1 MHAKAQSCSGVRLMD
16 VEDFIR
22 TWTNASASERQTAQS
37 FVIQLCRVL
46 GVAAPND
53 EKVGDPDYGFER
65 IVRFLPLTA
74 RRRKPIWI

>member
-1 MHAKAQSCSGVRLMD
+1 MD

-53 EKVGDPDYGFER
+53 EKVGDPDYPR
-65 IVRFLPLTA
+65 LHLHCSVSVS
-74 RRRKPIWI
+74 